1 MKLTEKNKLNIL
13 FLAPPFLLWIILIF
27 VFVFLS
33 EKYSLEWFLVSC
45 FLVLVIYQIFLYYH
59 FISPEYDQKQKFNDL
74 LTEQE
79 RSSRLLVRRDIEL
92 SRVNELLRELDKRK
106 SEFVSIVA
114 HQLRTPLSGI
124 KWTLSMVLKEEMGK
138 ITPDQKSFLQKTFD
152 SNERMISLIED
163 MLYADRLESGKNPLL
178 YENGDITL
186 ITDEVL
192 LDLYPK
198 IQGKNLKITFSKR
211 DVVPNI
217 KIDKEKIRAVVQNV
231 LENAVKYS
239 KVASDIIVSIT
250 KEAGEIV
257 LSVKDSGIGIPKDQQ
272 KYLFTKFFRAKNAMK
287 TETEG
292 TGLGLFIVKN
302 IIDKHGGR
310 MWCESEEGIGT
321 TFFVALKI

>member
-1 MKLTEKNKLNIL
+1 MKEKNKLNFL
-13 FLAPPFLLWIILIF
+13 FLAPPFFLWIILIF
-27 VFVFLS
+27 VFIFFS
-33 EKYSLEWFLVSC
+33 EQYSLEWFLLSC
-45 FLVLVIYQIFLYYH
+45 FLVLVIYQIFLYYRY
-59 FISPEYDQKQKFNDL
+59 ISPEYDQKQRFNDL
-74 LTEQE
+74 LVEQE
-79 RSSRLLVRRDIEL
+79 KSSRLLVRRDIEL
-92 SRVNELLRELDKRK
+92 SRANELLRELDKRK

-124 KWTLSMVLKEEMGK
+124 KWTLSMVLKEEMGN
-138 ITPDQKSFLQKTFD
+138 ISPDQKKFLQKTFD

-163 MLYADRLESGKNPLL
+163 MLYADRLESGKNPVM
-178 YENGDITL
+178 YEDGDITS
-186 ITDEVL
+186 IIDEVL

-198 IQGKNLKITFSKR
+198 IQGKNLKVTFEKR
-211 DVVPNI
+211 DVVPSI
-217 KIDKEKIRAVVQNV
+217 KIDKEKIRAVVQNI

-239 KVASDIIVSIT
+239 RVASDIVVSII
-250 KEAGEIV
+250 KEAEEVV

-302 IIDKHGGR
+302 IIEKHGGR
-310 MWCESEEGIGT
+310 MWCESEEDKGT